1 MKGSSPIRLLPVLM
15 LLIGVLL
22 MFKLAVHLF
31 DRDSSTGTA
40 VAQETQETQE
50 TEQKVEEPAEQPA
63 EEEVLD
69 PEVTGELTETAP
81 ADEKSD
87 VPVEISAAEREVL
100 ESLLD
105 RRKQLDEREK
115 QLQLREKLLL
125 AAEKRVEERI
135 GELKTIEARIEASF
149 GKQEEERKAQM
160 QNVVSMY
167 ENMKPK
173 RAARIFDKL
182 EMSVLIDVVKQMK
195 TRKMAPILANMDA
208 KVAQR
213 LTVEL
218 ARIAA
223 EQPVQ

>member
-1 MKGSSPIRLLPVLM
+1 MNGSSTIRLLPVLM

-31 DRDSSTGTA
+31 DTDSGAGTA
-40 VAQETQETQE
+40 VAQETEKQAEEPEEQA
-50 TEQKVEEPAEQPA
+50 TEQPVEEEK
-63 EEEVLD
+63 LD

-81 ADEKSD
+81 REEKPD
-87 VPVEISAAEREVL
+87 VPIEISAAEREVL
-100 ESLLD
+100 ESLLA
-105 RRKQLDEREK
+105 RRKQLDELEK
-115 QLQLREKLLL
+115 QLQLREKLLQ

-135 GELKTIEARIEASF
+135 GELKAIEAKIESSF
-149 GKQEEERKAQM
+149 GKREEERKAQM

-195 TRKMAPILANMDA
+195 TRKMAPILAAMDA

-223 EQPVQ
+223 DQPVQ